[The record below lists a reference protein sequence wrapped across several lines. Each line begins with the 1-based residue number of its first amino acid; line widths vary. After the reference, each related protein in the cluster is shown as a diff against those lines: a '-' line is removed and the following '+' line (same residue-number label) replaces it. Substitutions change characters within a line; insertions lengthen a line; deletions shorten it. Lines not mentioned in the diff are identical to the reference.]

1 MRILITGGLGQLG
14 NELHRLLTTG
24 TSEIGPIPAR
34 YEGAEAVFADLDDFD
49 ITDMEAVDAF
59 FGDEGFDLVVNCAAV
74 TNVDGC
80 ETNPEL
86 AFSVNEGGAAN
97 LARAV
102 ARTGGELVHI
112 STDYVFSGTEPGER
126 LESDPTGPT
135 GVYGASKLAGEEAVM
150 RECAKSYIVRTAWL
164 YGYVGKNFV
173 KTMLR
178 VGREK
183 GAATVVDDQHGN
195 PTSAND
201 LAHEIL
207 KIAGTGEY
215 GVWHCTNNG
224 VTTWYGFTKKI
235 YELAGLDVDL
245 KPCASDEYPTPTKR
259 PANSALKNARLAATV
274 GDEMRPWEE
283 ALASFI
289 ANLDELGN

>member
-1 MRILITGGLGQLG
+1 MKILITGAWGQLG
-14 NELHRLLTTG
+14 NELHRMLDSG

-34 YEGAEAVFADLDDFD
+34 YKDAQVTYADQADFD
-49 ITDMEAVDAF
+49 ISDMDAVDAF

-80 ETNPEL
+80 ETNPDL
-86 AFSVNEGGAAN
+86 AYLVNETGAGN

-102 ARTGGELVHI
+102 ARTGGELVHV

-126 LESDPTGPT
+126 VESDPTGPT
-135 GVYGASKLAGEEAVM
+135 GVYGASKLAGEQAVM
-150 RECAKSYIVRTAWL
+150 RECPKSYIVRTAWL

-183 GAATVVDDQHGN
+183 GAATVVADQHGN

-207 KIAGTGEY
+207 KIAETGEY

-224 VTTWYGFTKKI
+224 VTTWYDFTRKI

-245 KPCASDEYPTPTKR
+245 KPCSSDEYPTPTKR
-259 PANSALKNARLAATV
+259 PENSALKNAHLQATI

-283 ALASFI
+283 ALATYI
-289 ANLDELGN
+289 ANLDELGK